1 MRICRV
7 CLSIGKILSNTDA
20 RILTFYTLYDIL
32 ESKEYLR
39 MNGGA
44 IMTINE
50 LKQRILTAIQ
60 GYPVKSMILFGSRA
74 AGTNREDSD
83 VDLIV
88 EFSQPVTLLTLTG
101 LQLKLEDALKL
112 DVDLVHGPIQPTD
125 LLEIGK
131 EVVLYA
137 A

>member
-1 MRICRV
+1 
-7 CLSIGKILSNTDA
+7 
-20 RILTFYTLYDIL
+20 
-32 ESKEYLR
+32 
-39 MNGGA
+39 
-44 IMTINE
+44 MTINE
-50 LKQRILTAIQ
+50 LKQRILSAIQ
-60 GYPVKSMILFGSRA
+60 GYPVKSIILFGSRA
-74 AGTNREDSD
+74 AGTNRDDSD

-101 LQLKLEDALKL
+101 LQMQLEDVLKL
-112 DVDLVHGPIQPTD
+112 DVDIVHGPIQPTD

>member
-1 MRICRV
+1 
-7 CLSIGKILSNTDA
+7 
-20 RILTFYTLYDIL
+20 
-32 ESKEYLR
+32 
-39 MNGGA
+39 
-44 IMTINE
+44 MTISE
-50 LKQRILTAIQ
+50 LKQRILSAIQ
-60 GYPVKSMILFGSRA
+60 GYHIKSIILFGSRA

-112 DVDLVHGPIQPTD
+112 DVDLVHGPIQLTD

-131 EVVLYA
+131 MISIYEMKEPQL
-137 A
+137 

>member
-1 MRICRV
+1 
-7 CLSIGKILSNTDA
+7 
-20 RILTFYTLYDIL
+20 
-32 ESKEYLR
+32 

-60 GYPVKSMILFGSRA
+60 GYPIKSMILFGSRA

-88 EFSQPVTLLTLTG
+88 EFAQPVTLLTLTG

>member
-1 MRICRV
+1 
-7 CLSIGKILSNTDA
+7 
-20 RILTFYTLYDIL
+20 
-32 ESKEYLR
+32 
-39 MNGGA
+39 
-44 IMTINE
+44 MTINE
-50 LKQRILTAIQ
+50 LRAKVLSAMQ
-60 GYPVKSMILFGSRA
+60 GYPIKSVILFGSRA
-74 AGTNREDSD
+74 AGTNRDDSD

-88 EFSQPVTLLTLTG
+88 EFLQPVTLLTLSG
-101 LQLKLEDALKL
+101 LQVKLEDALNL

>member
-1 MRICRV
+1 
-7 CLSIGKILSNTDA
+7 
-20 RILTFYTLYDIL
+20 
-32 ESKEYLR
+32 
-39 MNGGA
+39 
-44 IMTINE
+44 MTINE
-50 LKQRILTAIQ
+50 LKHRILSAVQ
-60 GYPVKSMILFGSRA
+60 GYPVKSIILFGSRA
-74 AGTNREDSD
+74 AGTNRDDSD

-101 LQLKLEDALKL
+101 LQMQLEDALKL
-112 DVDLVHGPIQPTD
+112 DVDIVHGPIQPTD

>member
-1 MRICRV
+1 
-7 CLSIGKILSNTDA
+7 
-20 RILTFYTLYDIL
+20 
-32 ESKEYLR
+32 
-39 MNGGA
+39 
-44 IMTINE
+44 MTINE
-50 LKQRILTAIQ
+50 IKLRILTAIQ
-60 GYPVKSMILFGSRA
+60 DYPVKSIILFGSRA
-74 AGTNREDSD
+74 AGTNRDDSD

-88 EFSQPVTLLTLTG
+88 EFSHPVTQLTLSG
-101 LQLKLEDALKL
+101 LQMKLEDALKL

>member
-1 MRICRV
+1 
-7 CLSIGKILSNTDA
+7 
-20 RILTFYTLYDIL
+20 
-32 ESKEYLR
+32 
-39 MNGGA
+39 
-44 IMTINE
+44 MTIHE
-50 LKQRILTAIQ
+50 LKSLILNAIQ
-60 GYPVKSMILFGSRA
+60 GYPVKSVILFGSRA
-74 AGTNREDSD
+74 EGTNRADSD

-101 LQLKLEDALKL
+101 LQLKLEEVLHL

>member
-1 MRICRV
+1 
-7 CLSIGKILSNTDA
+7 
-20 RILTFYTLYDIL
+20 
-32 ESKEYLR
+32 
-39 MNGGA
+39 
-44 IMTINE
+44 MTINE
-50 LKQRILTAIQ
+50 IKLRILTAIQ
-60 GYPVKSMILFGSRA
+60 DYPVKSIILFGSRA
-74 AGTNREDSD
+74 AGTNRDDSD

-88 EFSQPVTLLTLTG
+88 EFSQPVTLLTLSG
-101 LQLKLEDALKL
+101 LQMKLEDALKL

>member
-1 MRICRV
+1 
-7 CLSIGKILSNTDA
+7 
-20 RILTFYTLYDIL
+20 
-32 ESKEYLR
+32 
-39 MNGGA
+39 
-44 IMTINE
+44 MTINE

-60 GYPVKSMILFGSRA
+60 GYPVKNIILFGSRA

-125 LLEIGK
+125 LLEIDK